1 MRTAILAS
9 TVVIAVVAGLAPAPP
24 VAACTTAVISGSAT
38 PDGRPL
44 LWKNRDTDDLHNQV
58 VYRDDGKFPYLG
70 VVNQRDAAGLEIWAG
85 INAEGFAIMNSA
97 SYNLDDVDTVAEGAF
112 MKVALQ
118 SCRTVADF
126 QALLE
131 ATNEAGRSTTA
142 NFGVIDAH
150 GGAAYF
156 ETGVHEFKRF
166 DATDPAV
173 APQGWVVRT
182 NYSEGGDARLGSGLI
197 RFERARSLV
206 GGLAAAGR
214 LTAATLLAEVARD
227 TANARIGQFPGR
239 PGAAEWA
246 YIGDSINRDLTG
258 SAALFA
264 GVKAGEDPLLSTMW
278 VILGQPVT
286 GVAVPLWVA
295 AAGVPAEVAVTRAPA
310 PLNAACD
317 RVRALLVPTW
327 RGDLKRYLHVPTLV
341 EPERGVLAALLPR
354 EAANVA
360 AAAAAV
366 ERWRAAR
373 PAPADVLAL
382 ESELANATLAALDA
396 LVASRTPSPSPTP

>member
-9 TVVIAVVAGLAPAPP
+9 TVVVAVVAGLAPAPP

-38 PDGRPL
+38 R
-44 LWKNRDTDDLHNQV
+44 TDDRCCGRTATPTTSTTRSSTATTASSRTSAWSTSATPPASRSGPGSTPKV
-58 VYRDDGKFPYLG
+58 
-70 VVNQRDAAGLEIWAG
+70 
-85 INAEGFAIMNSA
+85 FAIMNSA

-173 APQGWVVRT
+173 APQGWIVRT

-214 LTAATLLAEVARD
+214 LTAATLLAEVARRHRQRAD
-227 TANARIGQFPGR
+227 R
-239 PGAAEWA
+239 P
-246 YIGDSINRDLTG
+246 
-258 SAALFA
+258 
-264 GVKAGEDPLLSTMW
+264 
-278 VILGQPVT
+278 
-286 GVAVPLWVA
+286 VP
-295 AAGVPAEVAVTRAPA
+295 
-310 PLNAACD
+310 
-317 RVRALLVPTW
+317 
-327 RGDLKRYLHVPTLV
+327 
-341 EPERGVLAALLPR
+341 
-354 EAANVA
+354 
-360 AAAAAV
+360 
-366 ERWRAAR
+366 R
-373 PAPADVLAL
+373 PARRRRVGVHRRQHQPRPHRLHGAVRRRQAG
-382 ESELANATLAALDA
+382 
-396 LVASRTPSPSPTP
+396 

>member
-1 MRTAILAS
+1 MRATTAAWIAAA
-9 TVVIAVVAGLAPAPP
+9 VIVAGLVPAEQ
-24 VAACTTAVISGSAT
+24 VAACTTAVVSGAAT

-58 VYRDDGKFPYLG
+58 VYRDDGKLPYLG

-118 SCRTVADF
+118 SCRTLADF
-126 QALLE
+126 RALLE
-131 ATNEAGRSTTA
+131 ATNEAGRSTPA

-156 ETGVHEFKRF
+156 ETGVHEYKRF

-173 APQGWVVRT
+173 APQGWIVRT
-182 NYSEGGDARLGSGLI
+182 NYSERGDATVGSGLI
-197 RFERARSLV
+197 RAERARALV
-206 GGLAAAGR
+206 GGLAAGGR
-214 LTAATLLAEVARD
+214 LTAAALLSEVARD
-227 TANARIGQFPGR
+227 TANARINQFPGR

-246 YIGDSINRDLTG
+246 YIGDSINRDITG

-264 GVKAGEDPLLSTMW
+264 GVKPGEAARLATMW

-295 AAGVPAEVAVTRAPA
+295 AGGVPAEVAVTKAPA

-327 RGDLKRYLHVPTLV
+327 RGDLKRYLHVPTLL
-341 EPERGVLAALLPR
+341 EPERGVLAALQPR

-360 AAAAAV
+360 AAAAAI
-366 ERWRAAR
+366 ERWRAAHP
-373 PAPADVLAL
+373 PAADVQAL
-382 ESELANATLAALDA
+382 ESELARETLAAIDRF
-396 LVASRTPSPSPTP
+396 VASRTPSPTP

>member
-1 MRTAILAS
+1 MRTTILAL
-9 TVVIAVVAGLAPAPP
+9 TVVAAVAAVVAPVPP
-24 VAACTTAVISGSAT
+24 TAACTTAVISGAAT

-44 LWKNRDTDDLHNQV
+44 LWKNRDADDRHNQV

-85 INAEGFAIMNSA
+85 INTAGFAIMNSA
-97 SYNLDDVDTVAEGAF
+97 SYNLDDVDTVAEGAI

-131 ATNEAGRSTTA
+131 TTDEAGRSTTA
-142 NFGVIDAH
+142 NFGVIDAL

-166 DATDPAV
+166 DATDQAV
-173 APQGWVVRT
+173 APQGWIVRT
-182 NYSEGGDARLGSGLI
+182 NYSERGDAKTGSGLI
-197 RFERARSLV
+197 RFERGRALV

-214 LTAATLLAEVARD
+214 LTEATLLAEVARD
-227 TANARIGQFPGR
+227 VANARIGQFPGR
-239 PGAAEWA
+239 PGSAEWA
-246 YIGDSINRDLTG
+246 YTGDSINRDITA
-258 SAALFA
+258 SVALFA
-264 GVKAGEDPLLSTMW
+264 GVKPGEDPLLSTMW
-278 VILGQPVT
+278 VILGQPVS

-295 AAGVPAEVAVTRAPA
+295 GAGVPAELAVTKAPA
-310 PLNAACD
+310 PLNDASD
-317 RVRALLVPTW
+317 RVRALLYPTW

-354 EAANVA
+354 EAANRA
-360 AAAAAV
+360 AATAAV

-373 PAPADVLAL
+373 PSSAEVLAL
-382 ESELANATLAALDA
+382 ESELARATLEALERF
-396 LVASRTPSPSPTP
+396 LASRTPPAPTP